1 MTFRFNGAITV
12 LTFIF
17 CMLFNT
23 FIQANYSTHY
33 YTVASG
39 LSNNTI
45 NCIYQDKAG
54 YIWIGTNDGLNMFD
68 GYSFRIF
75 RNEPG
80 NKSSIN
86 HNNILFIKEDPQ
98 GQMWI
103 GTSTSLSLY
112 HPSNS
117 SFSNYFVNSNKQGYY
132 LSESNN
138 NQYRFTM
145 FDMGSNGLLY
155 TSIGTGLLQVQ
166 MASRKVQSFDAD
178 NNCGKII
185 NHILFLGTDI
195 LIGSSDGGLD
205 LLSLTT
211 KKTKHLRALHQKNI
225 SFLAQR
231 DEQHFWI
238 GSYGMGSGIL
248 NLENDVFT
256 ALPINDNSS
265 EKFRRDNILCGLKSK
280 DNGIYLGSEAGLFA
294 YHSAAQRYDHF
305 ADNSFFSST
314 ALVKEVTRSI
324 FEDKD
329 GNYWL
334 GTYREG
340 LIYMQKNAPG
350 FSVLKDMQPSA
361 SGSLGYVNALLSDRS
376 GIWIASGQ
384 RGLLHFDTS
393 QKKFSSFNQGEAPY
407 HLQSR
412 ELCFLM
418 QHSDG
423 KLWMGSAN
431 AGVLA
436 YDPNAKKSKH
446 FLFAPADKNYN
457 SGNQTMAILE
467 DQSHNIWVAT
477 EGDGVKIIDPK
488 TYAIQSLRHNSNKE
502 SIASN
507 WVRSLALD
515 AQGNIWLGTVSGLSK
530 YNPTNNKI
538 VNFFA
543 NDLVQGT
550 LKDNTITQILC
561 DKQGRIWFATSKGLH
576 LLENPNS
583 SEKQYFFKYYS
594 SQNGLINNTIHAL
607 VQDLNGNIW
616 MSTNGGISMLN
627 VAQQKFINYP
637 FSDLPIDFFCE
648 KSACI
653 TPSGL
658 ILFGGLHK
666 LVYFDPNH
674 IQSAPHNLEAQITE
688 LRLFNQVV
696 LPGDS
701 INDRVLLNNP
711 INTLDEIELQYA
723 ENVISFLVSTLY
735 FNDPNGI
742 EYSYKL
748 DGFNKEW
755 LHTSASNRL
764 VTYTHLAPGKYTFHV
779 QVQNRNGLNIGKE
792 KILLLSILPPW
803 WRSNEAYI
811 FYLSIFIFLLW
822 LYRYFTFKQIH
833 LKQEIALQKAAVEK
847 QEELIDA
854 KMEFYTNVSH
864 EFKTPLTLIQ
874 GPIDKLIREDLQAD
888 RQNLYALMKQ
898 NTLRLRKYIDE
909 ILLFRKIQTNN
920 QELKVSEQDFLHF
933 LKPITDAFRFQ
944 TQSNNITFAVNCS
957 EQTINAWFDEDKMEK
972 VLMNLLSNA
981 IKYTP
986 NNGAVSLNIVTSD
999 SGAKI
1004 AITVRD
1010 SGPGIPK
1017 NEQEKI
1023 FDEFYQ
1029 SKTNPSIEGI
1039 GIGLSLVKSLIS
1051 LHKGSLS
1058 LRSEVG
1064 EGAAFKIILPISKDA
1079 YSNSEI
1085 NAHKSNTAKY
1095 DRTEVHFLNQASN
1108 SSVVKSDYKI
1118 LIVDDNHD
1126 IRSFLKGELETRYHI
1141 VEAENGKKALDI
1153 AIAERPD
1160 IIISDVMMPEMDG
1173 FELCKAIKTNE
1184 ELCATHVLLLT
1195 AKTSDESMI
1204 SGLEFGA
1211 DDYIAKPFNIDI
1223 LQIKVRNILRQM
1235 EVLKKR
1241 WKSIPEKSTRAEIA
1255 SPAIA
1260 AENNEFVQKLI
1271 NAIETH
1277 IENVDLTPALLAQ
1290 TVGIS
1295 RTKLYAMVAE
1305 HTGYSVIDFIYIVR
1319 LRKAA
1324 EMLPSGKYTVSEVSW
1339 KVGFKQHSHFTKRFS
1354 EHFGKTPS
1362 SLIP

>member
-1 MTFRFNGAITV
+1 MTFRFNGAVI
-12 LTFIF
+12 LLIF
-17 CMLFNT
+17 FFCALLGSSA
-23 FIQANYSTHY
+23 QANYSTHY
-33 YTVASG
+33 YTVAGG
-39 LSNNTI
+39 LSNNTV

-75 RNEPG
+75 RNQPG
-80 NKSSIN
+80 NKNSIN
-86 HNNILFIKEDPQ
+86 HNNILFIKEDHQ
-98 GQMWI
+98 GQLWI
-103 GTSTSLSLY
+103 GTSTSLSLF

-117 SFSNYFVNSNKQGYY
+117 SFTNYFVNNDKQGYHF
-132 LSESNN
+132 SESNN
-138 NQYRFTM
+138 NHHRYTM
-145 FDMGSNGLLY
+145 FEIGDSGILY
-155 TSIGTGLLQVQ
+155 TSIGTGLLQINLVSKNAQ
-166 MASRKVQSFDAD
+166 LFQAD

-185 NHILFLGTDI
+185 NHILLLDKYI
-195 LIGSSDGGLD
+195 LIGSSDAGLD
-205 LLSLTT
+205 LLSLST

-225 SFLAQR
+225 SFMAPR
-231 DEQHFWI
+231 DEQHIWL

-248 NLENDVFT
+248 DLNNDVFT
-256 ALPINDNSS
+256 TLPINDNSS

-280 DNGIYLGSEAGLFA
+280 QNGIYIGSESGLFT
-294 YHSAAQRYDHF
+294 YNSAAQRYDYF
-305 ADNSFFSST
+305 ADNSFFSS
-314 ALVKEVTRSI
+314 APVVKEVTRCI

-329 GNYWL
+329 GNYWV

-340 LIYMQKNAPG
+340 LIYMQKNTPG
-350 FSVLKDMQPSA
+350 FSVLKDLQPSA
-361 SGSLGYVNALLSDRS
+361 NGSMGYVNALLSDRS

-384 RGLLHFDTS
+384 RGLLHFNPS
-393 QKKFSSFNQGEAPY
+393 QKQFSTYNQGEAPY

-423 KLWMGSAN
+423 KLWIGTAN
-431 AGVLA
+431 AGVMT
-436 YDPNAKKSKH
+436 YDPSTKKSKH
-446 FLFAPADKNYN
+446 FLFVPSDKNYN

-467 DQSHNIWVAT
+467 DQAHNIWVAT
-477 EGDGVKIIDPK
+477 EGDGVQIIDPK
-488 TYAIQSLRHNSNKE
+488 THNIRHLRHYPNKE

-515 AQGNIWLGTVSGLSK
+515 AQGNIWIGTISGLSK
-530 YNPTNNKI
+530 YNPKNNKI
-538 VNFFA
+538 VNFLA
-543 NDLVQGT
+543 SDRAQST
-550 LKDNTITQILC
+550 LKDNTITHILC
-561 DKQGRIWFATSKGLH
+561 DKQGRLWFATSKGLH
-576 LLENPNS
+576 LLENPYKN
-583 SEKQYFFKYYS
+583 EKEYVFKYYS

-658 ILFGGLHK
+658 ILFGGLQK
-666 LVYFDPNH
+666 LIYFDPDH
-674 IQSAPHNLEAQITE
+674 IQAAPHNLQAQITE
-688 LRLFNQVV
+688 LRLFNQVIS
-696 LPGDS
+696 PGDS
-701 INDRVLLNNP
+701 INDRIVLKNP
-711 INTLDEIELQYA
+711 INTLDEIELKYA
-723 ENVISFLVSTLY
+723 ENVISFLLSSLY

-755 LHTSASNRL
+755 LHTSAGNRL

-779 QVQNRNGLNIGKE
+779 QVQNKSGHNIGKE

-803 WRSNEAYI
+803 WRSNIAYLL
-811 FYLSIFIFLLW
+811 YLVIFIFLLW

-833 LKQEIALQKAAVEK
+833 LKQEITLQKAAVEK
-847 QEELIDA
+847 QQELIDA

-920 QELKVSEQDFLHF
+920 QELKVSQQDFLHF

-944 TQSNNITFAVNCS
+944 TQNNNITFDVNCS
-957 EQTINAWFDEDKMEK
+957 EQSISAWFDEDKLEK
-972 VLMNLLSNA
+972 ILMNLLSNA

-986 NNGAVSLNIVTSD
+986 KNGAVALNIVCSD

-1029 SKTNPSIEGI
+1029 SKANPSIEGI
-1039 GIGLSLVKSLIS
+1039 GIGLSLVKSLIT

-1064 EGAAFKIILPISKDA
+1064 EGAAFKIILPISRDA
-1079 YSNSEI
+1079 YNSDEI
-1085 NAHKSNTAKY
+1085 NAHKSNRAQYEK
-1095 DRTEVHFLNQASN
+1095 TEMLFTDPASSN
-1108 SSVVKSDYKI
+1108 IVKSEYKI

-1141 VEAENGKKALDI
+1141 IEAENGRKAIDI
-1153 AIAERPD
+1153 AIAERPN

-1173 FELCKAIKTNE
+1173 FELCKAIKTDE
-1184 ELCATHVLLLT
+1184 ALCATPVLLLT
-1195 AKTSDESMI
+1195 AKTSEESVI

-1241 WKSIPEKSTRAEIA
+1241 WKSIPEKSTEAEIA
-1255 SPAIA
+1255 IPAIA

-1324 EMLPSGKYTVSEVSW
+1324 EMLPSGKFTVSEVSW